1 MATSL
6 ESGMQQELLPLEK
19 QQALQRVVRIE
30 KNLNSLGFFSPSS
43 KIKNTKKVI
52 VIIRELPGGIKTEAK
67 ATIVGH
73 EAGLPNT
80 ADLDKYLAFQLI
92 VAELKKRHGI
102 IENPV
107 GFTTY
112 QLLKL
117 LGLKPVGK
125 RYKEVEEWLDRMS
138 ATWIKSEGAIYLAKT
153 KRYAKDRFHV
163 FDRAVSTG
171 QEMDGGRVADQNYVW
186 LSSWQLEN
194 LNHNYVLPIDLSEY
208 QRLRSSIAKALVP
221 LLYIWFYATSRPIQ
235 KRYRDLCQF
244 LCIRAYP
251 QISRALE
258 KLQPGLNE
266 LQNIGYLANWDLTYT
281 VDGADFKLILTK
293 GRIFQKAADE
303 HLLPSRDDRQAQSR
317 LESIV
322 NLLIQRGITERIAR
336 RTMLDVAD
344 DQKVEDQIEWIDSI
358 VSSSKGKIENPPGL
372 YIEYIRN
379 DVQPPAEFMSL
390 RKRECLRRVHEQK
403 EADRSAML
411 AARIELEQ
419 RYSEYRDGQ
428 TRRYVEALTLLAS
441 AKLFKDIR
449 KQAAAKFKC
458 YELMPEAAREELVY
472 RLAMQT
478 VEPEVDLVSIEEFE
492 GRGQVPLKFGN
503 GSTP

>member
-1 MATSL
+1 
-6 ESGMQQELLPLEK
+6 MQQDLLPLEN

-52 VIIRELPGGIKTEAK
+52 SIVRELPGGIKIEAK

-73 EAGLPNT
+73 ETGLPNT

-92 VAELKKRHGI
+92 VAELKKKHGI
-102 IENPV
+102 LENPV

-251 QISRALE
+251 QISRACE
-258 KLQPGLNE
+258 KLKPGLNE
-266 LQNIGYLANWDLTYT
+266 LQAIGYLADWDLTHT

-293 GRIFQKAADE
+293 GRIFQKAGDE
-303 HLLPSRDDRQAQSR
+303 HILPSRDDRQAQSR
-317 LESIV
+317 LEFIV
-322 NLLIQRGITERIAR
+322 KLLTQRGITERIAR
-336 RTMLDVAD
+336 RTMLEVPD
-344 DQKVEDQIEWIDSI
+344 DQNVEDQIEWIDNI
-358 VSSSKGKIENPPGL
+358 VSSSKGKIQNPPGL

-379 DVQPPAEFMSL
+379 GVQPPPEFMSL
-390 RKRECLRRVHEQK
+390 RKREQLRRAYEQK
-403 EADRSAML
+403 EAERAATL
-411 AARIELEQ
+411 AASIELEQ

-428 TRRYVEALTLLAS
+428 ITRYIEALTPQAH

-449 KQAAAKFKC
+449 KQAAGKFKC
-458 YELMPEAAREELVY
+458 YDLMPEAAKEELVY
-472 RLAMQT
+472 RLAMQA
-478 VEPEVDLVSIEEFE
+478 VEPEVDLVPIEDFE
-492 GRGQVPLKFGN
+492 GRGQVQLKFGN
-503 GSTP
+503 GSPRTLEGR

>member
-1 MATSL
+1 
-6 ESGMQQELLPLEK
+6 MQQDLLPLDN

-43 KIKNTKKVI
+43 KIRNTKKVI
-52 VIIRELPGGIKTEAK
+52 SIIRELPGGIKTEAK

-73 EAGLPNT
+73 ETGLPNT

-92 VAELKKRHGI
+92 VAELKKKHGI
-102 IENPV
+102 IQNPV

-171 QEMDGGRVADQNYVW
+171 QEIDGGRVADQNYVW

-221 LLYIWFYATSRPIQ
+221 LLYIWFYATSRPVQ

-251 QISRALE
+251 QISRARE

-266 LQNIGYLANWDLTYT
+266 LQGIGYLADWDLTHT

-293 GRIFQKAADE
+293 GRIFQKAGNE
-303 HLLPSRDDRQAQSR
+303 HQLPSRDDRQAQSR
-317 LESIV
+317 MESIV
-322 NLLIQRGITERIAR
+322 KLLTLRGIVERIAR
-336 RTMLDVAD
+336 RTMLDVPD
-344 DQKVEDQIEWIDSI
+344 DQNVEDQIEWMDSI
-358 VSSSKGKIENPPGL
+358 VSSSKGKIQNPPGL

-379 DVQPPAEFMSL
+379 GVQPPPEFTSL
-390 RKRECLRRVHEQK
+390 RKREHLRRAHEQK
-403 EADRSAML
+403 EADRSATL
-411 AARIELEQ
+411 AARIEMEQ
-419 RYSEYRDGQ
+419 RYCEYRDEH
-428 TRRYVEALTLLAS
+428 TRKYIEVLTPEAH

-458 YELMPEAAREELVY
+458 YDLMPETAKEELVY
-472 RLAMQT
+472 RLAMQA

-492 GRGQVPLKFGN
+492 GRAQVQLKFGS
-503 GSTP
+503 GGHRTLEGR